1 LHSISVSNAAFGKT
15 IETMIKTSRLA
26 ALVAIF
32 FTAIFSLQAQQTT
45 IYTEANA
52 SYKQG
57 QELYSQGVYGVAQQE
72 FKRTLD
78 LLRPVNEPQWQQIKT
93 DAKLQYAKCA
103 VRLNQVEAEK
113 LVLDF
118 LRENTPS
125 PLATQAALEIGD
137 YYFNDKKYEE
147 AIQYYNMAPGGVT
160 GGRKSELIFKKGYAY
175 FVSKKFPQAKA
186 EFGKMRNSPN
196 GEYYHPANYYY
207 GCCLFFEGKYDEAA
221 KAFKACEQSST
232 YSKFVP
238 YYNTQIYFAQK
249 KYDEVISYAGPKAKD
264 SSLKNQ
270 AELNQLIGKAYYEKG
285 DFKTALP
292 YLEYASNQGARLSAS
307 DFYQIGYTQYQA
319 GYYKEAIQNFEELSK
334 SDSLIGQNGLYHL
347 GDCYVRTG
355 NKVAART
362 AFGQASSMDYNQK
375 IREEALFNF
384 AKLSYEL
391 KFDQDAITALQ
402 KIKSG
407 SPMYDDAQALM
418 GDIFVN
424 TRDYARAI
432 TVLESLPKRN
442 AQMNETYQ
450 KVCYLRGIQL
460 YQNNDLTAAATHFQ
474 KSLSQPSDKVLAA
487 ECAYW
492 LGDVYHQ
499 RKEYDKSVGEVSTF
513 LTVAKNKPSL
523 PEASS
528 IYTGNYLQGYNYLKQ
543 GDTNKALPFFKATV
557 DGIKKDQS
565 RIESD
570 KIKVD
575 ILGDAVLRAG
585 DCHFKA
591 KKYDAAQTYYN
602 EAITQKYTGFE
613 YALYQKAIIQGLQKQ
628 PVEKIVSLEKL
639 VKNHPNSPYIDEA
652 LYQLGI
658 TYQELG
664 KLDQAISPLRQLV
677 EQHRGKSNLVNQSL
691 LRLGLISYNQGNN
704 PAAINYYK
712 QVFSNNPES
721 SEASDALAALQEI
734 YVKELGQP
742 DEYFAFLETVP
753 GYKVGAAEKDSVS
766 FEAAETQF
774 NNGRYTQA
782 IDGFTNYITK
792 FPSGRNII
800 TAIYHRGDSYASDAV
815 KKYKEALRDYVTV
828 MNKGQSKHYAKAC
841 EKAALIA
848 YNSDQDFANS
858 LSYAQKWEAA
868 ATTELSKTEAQVLA
882 MRSAYRMNNLS
893 ALSEYANKINSN
905 TLATNQQRAAAN
917 YYLGK
922 SAYDKGDFAKAYPAL
937 QNVTKL
943 IESEEMAESYHLM
956 AQILYKQK
964 KYDEAEKL
972 IDDANQA
979 MAGYD
984 DWIARNLILVS
995 DIYVAKGDKD
1005 TARAAL
1011 EAVLENYKGSNKEI
1025 KDLATKKYEALG
1037 GTTSGRNK
1045 PSGSSGLLEMDEN

>member
-1 LHSISVSNAAFGKT
+1 MADIIRYCKGKT
-15 IETMIKTSRLA
+15 MITMIKTKRATILF
-26 ALVAIF
+26 AIF
-32 FTAIFSLQAQQTT
+32 CVCFSSLKAQQTT
-45 IYTEANA
+45 IYTEANSA
-52 SYKQG
+52 YKQG
-57 QELYSQGVYGVAQQE
+57 TELYSQGVYGVAQQE
-72 FKRTLD
+72 FKRTID
-78 LLRPVNEPQWQQIKT
+78 LLRPVNEPQWEQVKT
-93 DAKLQYAKCA
+93 DAQLQYAKCA
-103 VRLNQVEAEK
+103 VRLGQPEAEK

-147 AIQYYNMAPGGVT
+147 AIQYYNMAPGGMT
-160 GGRKSELIFKKGYAY
+160 GGKKGELLFKKGYAF
-175 FVSKKFPQAKA
+175 FVSKKFPQAKS
-186 EFGKMRNSPN
+186 EFGKLRNSPN
-196 GEYYHPANYYY
+196 NEYYHPANYYY
-207 GCCLFFEGKYDEAA
+207 GCCLFFEGKYEEAA
-221 KAFKACEQSST
+221 KAFKTCEQSAT
-232 YSKFVP
+232 YSKYVP

-264 SSLKNQ
+264 SSLKNLP
-270 AELNQLIGKAYYEKG
+270 ELNQLIGKAYYEQG
-285 DFKTALP
+285 DFKSALP
-292 YLEYASNQGARLSAS
+292 YLEYASTQGARLSPS

-319 GYYKEAIQNFEELSK
+319 GFYKEAIQNLEELSK
-334 SDSLIGQNGLYHL
+334 TDSLVGQNGLYHL

-362 AFGQASSMDYNQK
+362 AFGQASSMDYNPK

-391 KFDQDAITALQ
+391 KYDQDAITALQ

-407 SPMYDDAQALM
+407 SPVYNDAQALM

-432 TVLESLPKRN
+432 TVLEGLPSRT

-450 KVCYLRGIQL
+450 KVTYLRGIQL
-460 YQNNDLTAAATHFQ
+460 YQNSDYDAAAVHFQ
-474 KSLSQPSDKVLAA
+474 KSLSQPSDKTLAA

-492 LGDVYHQ
+492 LGEVYHT
-499 RKEYDKSVGEVSTF
+499 KGDYAKSMTEVNTF
-513 LTVAKNKPSL
+513 LAVARNKPNL

-528 IYTGNYLQGYNYLKQ
+528 IYTGNYLQGYNHLKS

-557 DGIKKDQS
+557 DGIKKDEN
-565 RIESD
+565 RISSD
-570 KIKVD
+570 KIKVE
-575 ILGDAVLRAG
+575 ILGDAILRAG

-591 KKYDAAQTYYN
+591 KKYEQALTYYN

-613 YALYQKAIIQGLQKQ
+613 YALYQKAMIQGLTKQ
-628 PVEKIVSLEKL
+628 PLDKIISLEKL
-639 VKNHPNSPYIDEA
+639 VKNHPNSQYTDEA
-652 LYQLGI
+652 LFQLGS
-658 TYQELG
+658 TYQEMG
-664 KLDQAISPLRQLV
+664 KLEQAIAPLRQLV
-677 EQHRGKSNLVNQSL
+677 DQFRGKSNLVNQSL

-712 QVFSNNPES
+712 QVFANNPES
-721 SEASDALAALQEI
+721 SEANDALAALQEI
-734 YVKELGQP
+734 YVKEMGQP

-792 FPSGRNII
+792 YPNGRNII
-800 TAIYHRGDSYASDAV
+800 TAIYHRAESYASDAV
-815 KKYKEALRDYVTV
+815 KKYREALRDYVTV
-828 MNKGQSKHYAKAC
+828 MGKGQNKHYAKST

-848 YNSDQDFANS
+848 YNTEQDFNNA

-882 MRSAYRMNNLS
+882 MRCAYRLNNINSL
-893 ALSEYANKINSN
+893 AEYANKINNNS
-905 TLATNQQRAAAN
+905 LATNQQRAAAN

-922 SAYDKGDFAKAYPAL
+922 SAYEKNDYAKAYPAL
-937 QNVTKL
+937 QTVTKL
-943 IESEEMAESYHLM
+943 IQSEEMAESYHLM

-964 KYDEAEKL
+964 KYDESEKV
-972 IDDANQA
+972 IDDSNPA

-984 DWIARNLILVS
+984 DWIARNLILTS
-995 DIYVAKGDKD
+995 DLYRARGDDD

-1011 EAVLENYKGSNKEI
+1011 EAVLENYKGTNKEI
-1025 KDLATKKYEALG
+1025 KDTAQQKYEALNG
-1037 GTTSGRNK
+1037 KSKSIKKPGVSGQ
-1045 PSGSSGLLEMDEN
+1045 LEMDDN